1 GPLLFRGPGQYRG
14 GVGAG
19 DQRRRTGIPP
29 GSRAPRA
36 ARRTGRLGRRRGG
49 MTRLAR
55 FRELIGA
62 YGAEPGR
69 WPAGERAEAEALLGR
84 LEEARAVQREAAIL
98 DALLDQAPRPAL
110 PRLAPATLAAR
121 ITARPQETARSPWR
135 PRETV
140 WLRAVGLAAAAII
153 GFVVGT
159 TQLA

>member
-1 GPLLFRGPGQYRG
+1 
-14 GVGAG
+14 
-19 DQRRRTGIPP
+19 
-29 GSRAPRA
+29 
-36 ARRTGRLGRRRGG
+36 

-69 WPAGERAEAEALLGR
+69 WPAEERAGAQALLGR
-84 LEEARAVQREAAIL
+84 SDEARALQREAATL

-110 PRLAPATLAAR
+110 PRLAAAALAAR
-121 ITARPQETARSPWR
+121 ITARPQEPARSQGTIRPLWR
-135 PRETV
+135 PQETV

-159 TQLA
+159 TQLADIDEPAPSPAPIDVAEISPW